1 MGNSK
6 NEGTYKINHKQNM
19 EKNKSQ
25 LGANAIWD
33 GPVDLSM
40 FPTQKGSSSGIKGVK
55 LLAKNAPGY
64 ISGPIT
70 EKAKG
75 Y

>member
-1 MGNSK
+1 
-6 NEGTYKINHKQNM
+6 M

-64 ISGPIT
+64 MSIT
-70 EKAKG
+70 ITQR
-75 Y
+75 